1 MDGRRLSVALS
12 VLLVVVALAACT
24 PTTTKP
30 TPHPTSTPAAHVV
43 LECAEGN
50 SDVRSIEPNLRV
62 TDTVGTVFVQNP
74 VGNIPRAE
82 DVGIPSPSSAE
93 WKFNKSPLLL
103 AGAVG
108 KVTISVPD
116 DGRQY
121 LLWVPTA
128 VWVNGSSPA
137 RMKPWITHQVTAD
150 GCPSTG
156 VTFLGGVLAHDPTR
170 CFSLTIESMTGLR
183 DEFDVRADGLSCAQ

>member
-24 PTTTKP
+24 PTTTQP

-43 LECAEGN
+43 LDCAEGI
-50 SDVRSIEPNLRV
+50 SDVGSIEPHLRV

-74 VGNIPRAE
+74 MGNIPRAE
-82 DVGIPSPSSAE
+82 DVGIPSPSAAE
-93 WKFNKSPLLL
+93 WKFTKSPLRLVGA
-103 AGAVG
+103 AGE
-108 KVTISVPD
+108 VTISVPD

-121 LLWVPTA
+121 LLWVPAA

-150 GCPSTG
+150 ACPSTA
-156 VTFLGGVLAHDPTR
+156 VTFFGGVLARDPTR
-170 CFSLTIESMTGLR
+170 CFSLTIESMIGLR